1 MTTNV
6 AYLPGTVPMWTFA
19 ERVRK
24 VRRDQGLTQAAFAE
38 SLAVGEK
45 AYAAWESGKNE
56 PTSIVDIAVKLEQVT
71 GVPRQWFLG
80 WMDNTPGP
88 NEGPEGDVSG
98 RRDSNSQHSACN
110 ADGSVIELFPA
121 IQHAVAA

>member
-6 AYLPGTVPMWTFA
+6 AYLPGTVPTWTFA

-24 VRRDQGLTQAAFAE
+24 VRRDQGLTQAAFADQ
-38 SLAVGEK
+38 LDVGEK

-56 PTSIVDIAVKLEQVT
+56 PGSLVDVAVKLEQTT

-80 WMDNTPGP
+80 WLDEPTSPTDGG
-88 NEGPEGDVSG
+88 E
-98 RRDSNSQHSACN
+98 RARQDSNLRPR
-110 ADGSVIELFPA
+110 DYKGEGRVLELPRLSPA
-121 IQHAVAA
+121 IAVAA

>member
-1 MTTNV
+1 MTSNV

-24 VRRDQGLTQAAFAE
+24 VRRDQGLTQAAFAAQ
-38 SLAVGEK
+38 LDVGEK

-56 PTSIVDIAVKLEQVT
+56 PASLVDIAVKLEQVT

-80 WMDNTPGP
+80 WMDNDGGPGTAGTPAMLP
-88 NEGPEGDVSG
+88 HL
-98 RRDSNSQHSACN
+98 DSNQEPSGLRSFTL
-110 ADGSVIELFPA
+110 I
-121 IQHAVAA
+121 AA